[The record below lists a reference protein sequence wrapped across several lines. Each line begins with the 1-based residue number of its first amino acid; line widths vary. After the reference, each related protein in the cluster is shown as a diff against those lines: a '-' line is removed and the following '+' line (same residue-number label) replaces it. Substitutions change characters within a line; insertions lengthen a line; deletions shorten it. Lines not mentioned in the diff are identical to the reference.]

1 MPVSPSEGGA
11 GSGANGVAFLV
22 GAGFVYE
29 IIAAYCSSPQ
39 TAEINADK
47 RAETL
52 MKWVNIGTVGAA
64 VFITVAAVIDRKHAF
79 AIVAGGLMAG
89 GMMYYSYVH
98 AMQAGLASGEDG
110 TED

>member
-1 MPVSPSEGGA
+1 MPVSPSSS
-11 GSGANGVAFLV
+11 GSNNGIALLV
-22 GAGFVYE
+22 GAGFVFE

-64 VFITVAAVIDRKHAF
+64 GFIIVAALVDKKHAG
-79 AIVAGGLMAG
+79 AIIAGGVAAG
-89 GMMYYSYVH
+89 VMMYTSYIH
-98 AMQAGLASGEDG
+98 AKKAGLASCEEG

>member
-1 MPVSPSEGGA
+1 MPVSPSG

-22 GAGFVYE
+22 GAGLVFEVV
-29 IIAAYCSSPQ
+29 AAYCSSPQ

-47 RAETL
+47 RADTL
-52 MKWVNIGTVGAA
+52 MKWVNIGTGGAA
-64 VFITVAAVIDRKHAF
+64 IFIIIAAMLDQKHAA
-79 AIVAGGLMAG
+79 AILTGGALAG

-98 AMQAGLASGEDG
+98 AKKAGLASCEEG

>member
-1 MPVSPSEGGA
+1 MPITPSDGGGA
-11 GSGANGVAFLV
+11 SSNNGIAFLV

-47 RAETL
+47 RATTL
-52 MKWVNIGTVGAA
+52 MKWVNIGTIGAA
-64 VFITVAAVIDRKHAF
+64 AFIIIAATIDRKHAA
-79 AIVAGGLMAG
+79 AIIIGGTMAG
-89 GMMYYSYVH
+89 SMMYYSYIH
-98 AMQAGLASGEDG
+98 AKKAGLASCEEG